1 MFWLPY
7 DGATHNRNKIIKQMN
22 SIFTEKE
29 YLHFFFSFVIW
40 VDPPKTQL
48 DSILLSADWTIVRLQ
63 YTAALYVFVT

>member
-1 MFWLPY
+1 
-7 DGATHNRNKIIKQMN
+7 MN

>member
-1 MFWLPY
+1 MMGLP
-7 DGATHNRNKIIKQMN
+7 IIEKKNYKANEQYFHRKGN
-22 SIFTEKE
+22 SA
-29 YLHFFFSFVIW
+29 FFFSFVIW